1 LDHRGN
7 TDSQPH
13 ESDAEWNGQFYDSS
27 QREACTQTRHRIGE
41 TTNGYALGAWSSFI
55 FRVSFSGLQAA
66 VGAQRSV

>member
-1 LDHRGN
+1 MDNFTIPASG
-7 TDSQPH
+7 
-13 ESDAEWNGQFYDSS
+13 
-27 QREACTQTRHRIGE
+27 QREVFRRTRQRIGE